1 MEIGSSAGLATS
13 LNQGL
18 VRSQQALQ
26 GIQGSA
32 EQQQRFASFLSQS
45 VGQGGGAS
53 GGTGAELQSPD
64 QLGTFPGNNANAG
77 VVTGE
82 RGTLLNIVV

>member
-26 GIQGSA
+26 GIESTA
-32 EQQQRFASFLSQS
+32 RQQQQFAQLLSRS
-45 VGQGGGAS
+45 TGQT
-53 GGTGAELQSPD
+53 GGTAASSGFELQTSDP
-64 QLGTFPGNNANAG
+64 LGSVPGNNTNAG
-77 VVTGE
+77 VVTAS
-82 RGTLLNIVV
+82 RGTLLNVVV